1 MAKVTPA
8 AEAEAETETK
18 YGRGYFMIEQPPSWV
33 PACGRLIGQRVDD
46 TIVVPGLYL
55 RASNEL
61 MFSPDRLWK
70 PNISVIAVRR
80 LSSSN
85 AL

>member
-8 AEAEAETETK
+8 AEAETETK
-18 YGRGYFMIEQPPSWV
+18 YGRGYFTIEQPPSWV
-33 PACGRLIGQRVDD
+33 PACVRLFGQRVDD

-61 MFSPDRLWK
+61 
-70 PNISVIAVRR
+70 ISV
-80 LSSSN
+80 
-85 AL
+85 ALVLLGNHRVGTAGRDRE